1 MLMITIRGGDPE
13 RKLKWTFD
21 MYDADKSGALTPD
34 EVEKMFTQLLAAETK
49 VRAEPRIRLPLAAAV
64 ECLRVRPQEA
74 KRKQMILDLVKV
86 FDKDRDGKI
95 TFDELK
101 KGMQKDEFLCNYV
114 AKGKQL
120 SDVVDSA
127 FQGKSMICA
136 VM

>member
-1 MLMITIRGGDPE
+1 MPT
-13 RKLKWTFD
+13 
-21 MYDADKSGALTPD
+21 ASGRRR
-34 EVEKMFTQLLAAETK
+34 VLA
-49 VRAEPRIRLPLAAAV
+49 
-64 ECLRVRPQEA
+64 CVRPQEA